1 MLMEAGIF
9 KLLFYIMS
17 LFIFYFVIKLAVKNA
32 FREKEEDIRSLIKET
47 TLTALKEHEYNKEN
61 R

>member
-1 MLMEAGIF
+1 MLMEAGIL

>member
-1 MLMEAGIF
+1 MGAGIL
-9 KLLFYIMS
+9 KLFFYIIS
-17 LFIFYFVIKLAVKNA
+17 LFIFYFVIKIAIKNA
-32 FREKEEDIRSLIKET
+32 FREKEGDIRSLIKET